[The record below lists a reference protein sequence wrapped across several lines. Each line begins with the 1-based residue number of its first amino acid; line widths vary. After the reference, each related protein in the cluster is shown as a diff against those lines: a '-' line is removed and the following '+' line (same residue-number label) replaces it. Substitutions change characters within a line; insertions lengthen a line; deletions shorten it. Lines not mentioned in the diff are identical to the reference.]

1 MYFHHRTAKL
11 VVGQCR
17 PQVYRRERRNRLF
30 SLAYERPS
38 WPTNSIVI
46 VQPLRARTLVHS
58 ILTRDSE
65 VGRRRQFETAKE
77 RIGVSPTLSL

>member
-17 PQVYRRERRNRLF
+17 PQVYRRERRK
-30 SLAYERPS
+30 
-38 WPTNSIVI
+38 NSIVI